1 LGIDPDAET
10 CCGGSF
16 IDQLRY
22 IFSLPEEDDPVL
34 VVDQHGVVSI
44 LVVVAF
50 NIIYKH

>member
-16 IDQLRY
+16 IDQLSY

-44 LVVVAF
+44 IIEFYF
-50 NIIYKH
+50 NNK